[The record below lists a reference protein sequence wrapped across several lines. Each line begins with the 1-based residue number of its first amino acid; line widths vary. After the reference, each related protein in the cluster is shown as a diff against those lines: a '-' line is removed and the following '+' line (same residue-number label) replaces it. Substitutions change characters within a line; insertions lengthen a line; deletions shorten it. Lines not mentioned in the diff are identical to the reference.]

1 MRKYIYFFALMKGSS
16 IDDMSKFRLH
26 QDYLCDSACHAN
38 SHPLPPPP
46 LIQAVS
52 LSSHSQCAWGGEW
65 DCYSRCPQ
73 SIMFFNL
80 PLYLR
85 GVFSEEAVPPQRNS
99 EDKIIDST
107 KIRQNK
113 YLCNMKWYN
122 LSNILISNIVQQ
134 QQWTQVQRVHCVMR
148 TASVAISNCCVYSEY
163 V

>member
-1 MRKYIYFFALMKGSS
+1 MRKCIYFLALMKGSS

-46 LIQAVS
+46 LKQAVS

-85 GVFSEEAVPPQRNS
+85 GVFSEEAVPPQRNLILQ
-99 EDKIIDST
+99 DNRQYKNKT
-107 KIRQNK
+107 KQI
-113 YLCNMKWYN
+113 LCNMKLNN

-148 TASVAISNCCVYSEY
+148 TASVAISNCCV
-163 V
+163 